1 MLKEKFKELADYI
14 FNVQVPEYYNIYIA
28 YNNGLEFNFVIESEK
43 LYKFRDW
50 CMSSDEEE
58 YMINYEL
65 KLDRN
70 NTTIA
75 YNDEILRIERDKIA
89 ELKAI
94 PIEKQVTDTISS
106 RYILSSPAFFNG
118 LYLNKFAVKGGVLI
132 FAVLSLYTLFISGNI
147 DFSFAS
153 DITIMF
159 FHKVINVLSFVFFV
173 GIIMEITF
181 GLINKVN
188 NLNKRQIIKRYLKNK
203 KEKQIK
209 SKVYSLAIALTWFI
223 ITIL

>member
-1 MLKEKFKELADYI
+1 MLKEKFKELTDYI
-14 FNVQVPEYYNIYIA
+14 FNVQVPEYYSIYIA

-65 KLDRN
+65 KLDMN

-106 RYILSSPAFFNG
+106 RYILS
-118 LYLNKFAVKGGVLI
+118 
-132 FAVLSLYTLFISGNI
+132 
-147 DFSFAS
+147 
-153 DITIMF
+153 
-159 FHKVINVLSFVFFV
+159 
-173 GIIMEITF
+173 
-181 GLINKVN
+181 
-188 NLNKRQIIKRYLKNK
+188 
-203 KEKQIK
+203 
-209 SKVYSLAIALTWFI
+209 
-223 ITIL
+223 